1 MVKAILPLAL
11 PGAGRRQMQKWQAG
25 QKSRGPGQAKTQRRP
40 PVTEAPRPSAFPSHL
55 HPSLNGLGDPSGR
68 FFFPQE
74 QKNVLARNNS
84 ELRISLSGV
93 PLQLEVCP
101 FGPSF
106 LLFTVFNTSHK
117 PPHVH
122 RPVHLPCILASQT
135 QSSSE
140 LPQFTWITGISLT
153 AAPRCRT
160 KQSQPTSPRFAI
172 DQQSETRQ
180 VFLGVAQY

>member
-1 MVKAILPLAL
+1 ML
-11 PGAGRRQMQKWQAG
+11 RQKITGWT
-25 QKSRGPGQAKTQRRP
+25 STVVNTVTQRW
-40 PVTEAPRPSAFPSHL
+40 
-55 HPSLNGLGDPSGR
+55 
-68 FFFPQE
+68 
-74 QKNVLARNNS
+74 NNS
-84 ELRISLSGV
+84 SEELRISLSGV

-101 FGPSF
+101 FGPCF
-106 LLFTVFNTSHK
+106 LLFTVFNVSHK

-135 QSSSE
+135 QSSPE
-140 LPQFTWITGISLT
+140 LAQFTWITGISLT

-180 VFLGVAQY
+180 VFLGVAQYACRSPDK